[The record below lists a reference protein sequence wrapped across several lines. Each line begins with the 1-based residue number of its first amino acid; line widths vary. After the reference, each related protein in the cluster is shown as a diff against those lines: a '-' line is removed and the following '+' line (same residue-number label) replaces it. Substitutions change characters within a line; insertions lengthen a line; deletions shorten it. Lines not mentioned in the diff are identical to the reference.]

1 MSFVHLH
8 NHSEYSM
15 LDGLA
20 KVKKMAKH
28 AVEQN
33 MPAIAITD
41 HGVMHGVIEFSDACA
56 DAGVKPIIGMEAYL
70 TKRGRRMS
78 DRDNNFD
85 RSPHHLLLLA
95 MNQTGYKNLM
105 RLATL
110 SQLEG
115 FYYKPRV
122 DHDALRDNAE
132 GIICTSGCPSAEIPR
147 LILEGKDDEARKIT
161 QWYLDTFKDRF
172 YFEIQEHALPEFKQV
187 NERVIAWAC
196 EFGVPVIA
204 TNDAHYVKQ
213 ADAIPHDLM
222 LCIQTTSLFTDP
234 KRMKFN
240 DDSYYLRSEDEM
252 RALFDPIC
260 PEAIT
265 NTVELANRC
274 DVKLKDK
281 AFHLPHF
288 KRPVRFAD
296 DSDYMRYLCEVG
308 FEVRYGVPAREDG
321 TDFVWV
327 HEQMPPLPE
336 DGFLKESR
344 VTSHESS
351 GLAVVRR
358 SLPIVYSGE
367 DKPIKLTALSP
378 LALPGADTHP
388 AMTPRRLRERLK
400 FEIDTINQMGF
411 ATYMLIVWDLI
422 RFCREANIWWD
433 VRGSAAGSMVSHVL
447 MLTNVEPVSNDL
459 YFERFLNPERVT
471 MPDIDMDFPD
481 DQRYK
486 LVDYT
491 IDKYGA
497 DKVAQIITF
506 GTMAARGSLKDIG
519 RVLDIPLGEVS
530 RVTQLV
536 PAIPGKP
543 ITLKEALEQVPDLK
557 RIYDTEA
564 HLKELYDKAMLVEG
578 AVRNAGTHAAG
589 IVIAD
594 KPLIEYAPLH
604 RLTGTP
610 ITERLNAVTQFEMNH
625 LESIGLLKMDYLGL
639 SMLTIIRKA
648 CELIE
653 QRHGIKYT
661 LDNIPV
667 HEKATYDTLSKGDV
681 VGIFQVEGQGMRNLM
696 IDMKPTRFENIV
708 AAISLFRPGPMEYIP
723 SYIKRLHGEEPVKY
737 HHPDLEP
744 IFGETYGICVSGDAM
759 LFDPITG
766 KRHRMDEVG
775 ALKELH
781 LQGVNDGDLSPA
793 VGRVTH
799 WVHNGRKPVFKLR
812 LANGAEIK
820 VTAEHKLL
828 TEVGWTRLCDLKP
841 GDYVAT
847 PKKLMGASCSFDR
860 ARLRVLGYLLAD
872 GDIGNLAAVNFISK
886 EPALIAEYERCV
898 KFFDNIRTVSI
909 QQIRNVTRVSVAKD
923 VSPIYHQPN
932 SLLAWLRELGLK
944 RARGGCTSDQKFV
957 PNFVFGLNEEDIRFF
972 LASLWDCDGYVS
984 RNLCHYKTI
993 SERLARDVQT
1003 LLLRLGIRSVI
1014 YTSGYTTTS
1023 GKARTAYQVTL
1034 YNTRLFA
1041 ALVQPMMVHGGKRA
1055 VVCDAVDSPTV
1066 ARDMF
1071 VRELDTA
1078 APMPRRRL
1086 MADYGMDRQHFM
1098 AKGLARPRIGVGV
1111 VEGVASALNLTATL
1125 RSSNVCWEEIES
1137 IDPAGEEDVFDLTVE
1152 GFHNF
1157 VANNIIVHNCVY
1169 QEQIMRVARDFA
1181 GYSMGEA
1188 DTIRKAVSKKVKEQL
1203 DKHKSKFRAGAEKK
1217 GYPGEVADQIWA
1229 DIEFFAR
1236 YGFNKSHAAIY
1247 ASITC
1252 QTAWLKATYP
1262 LEYFC
1267 ALLTVES
1274 GNTDK
1279 ITGLIGDAKQHG
1291 IKILPPS
1298 VNASVE
1304 DFSIQTPPPTP
1315 PLKAERPRS
1324 EAEGRRGETEGSLR
1338 FGLMAIK
1345 NVGSGPVGSIIE
1357 ARNKGGP
1364 FKSLDDF
1371 ARRVEMNTINKR
1383 AFESLIK
1390 VGAFDAFGT
1399 RPQLLAVVD
1408 QMIGAATT
1416 ARRAAE
1422 RGQGMLFGGLNMES
1436 GDDAEL
1442 ITLPKNVKD
1451 IPKKQ
1456 QLQEEKELIGTYVS
1470 EHPLQAT
1477 LDVLQDQVTHSS
1489 ATLGPADNGQK
1500 VRVAGVISFIRPH
1513 TTKTGKAMAFGEM
1526 EDLFGRIELTIFPR
1540 TWDEYQGL
1548 LIKDQA
1554 VLISGKAEVPD
1565 GGAAK
1570 ILVERVSTSFEHA
1583 RSADGDRTREYY
1595 RANANDEGGWGNL
1608 EEDNISA
1615 YFNSLGD
1622 APLVPPARAPE
1633 PDLTALDEKSFIDDG
1648 EGQPLPAEGSI
1659 EADPAFAKP
1668 NATDL
1673 SAFDDVS
1680 FSDADSDNDNDNNDE
1695 VEIGTAVTAIETRY
1709 AAEVSYVV
1717 APQLQAAV
1725 REPTTH
1731 YSVTQLPVTNLHP
1744 NAQGLPPILTR
1755 EPLNVVLHRNGD
1767 ARSDVAKLEAALQ
1780 TLRKY
1785 EGDQAF
1791 TVTLTNGGGKAMTLD
1806 FPNDTTRDCAELRAE
1821 LTALLGAK
1829 CVS

>member
-41 HGVMHGVIEFSDACA
+41 HGVMHGVIEFSDACL

-70 TKRGRRMS
+70 CKRGRSMS
-78 DRDNNFD
+78 DRDNTFD

-115 FYYKPRV
+115 FYYKPRI

-147 LILEGKDDEARKIT
+147 LILEGKEDEARKIT
-161 QWYLDTFKDRF
+161 QWYLDTFRDRF
-172 YFEIQEHALPEFKQV
+172 YFEIQEHELPEFRQI
-187 NERVIAWAC
+187 NDRVIEWAK

-204 TNDAHYVKQ
+204 TNDAHYVRRE
-213 ADAIPHDLM
+213 DAIPHDLM

-240 DDSYYLRSEDEM
+240 DDSYYLRSEAEM
-252 RALFDPIC
+252 RALFDPLC

-265 NTVELANRC
+265 NTVELAERC
-274 DVKLKDK
+274 DVKLTDK
-281 AFHLPHF
+281 TFHLPHF
-288 KRPVRFAD
+288 QRPARFG
-296 DSDYMRYLCEVG
+296 SDAEYLRYLCEIG
-308 FEVRYGVPAREDG
+308 FEVRYGIPAREDG
-321 TDFVWV
+321 TWV
-327 HEQMPPLPE
+327 HEVMAPLPE
-336 DGFLKESR
+336 DGFVAEARVQSPESR
-344 VTSHESS
+344 GLTVVSRPSS
-351 GLAVVRR
+351 VV
-358 SLPIVYSGE
+358 YFGE
-367 DKPIKLTALSP
+367 DQPIKLTALSP
-378 LALPGADTHP
+378 LALPGADAHP
-388 AMTPRRLRERLK
+388 AMTPRKLRERLQ
-400 FEIDTINQMGF
+400 FEIDTINAMGF
-411 ATYMLIVWDLI
+411 PTYMLIVWDLI
-422 RFCREANIWWD
+422 RFCRQEGIWWD

-506 GTMAARGSLKDIG
+506 GTMAARAALKDIG
-519 RVLDIPLGEVS
+519 RVLDIPLGEVN

-543 ITLKEALEQVPDLK
+543 ITLREALEQVPDLK
-557 RIYDTEA
+557 RIYDSEP

-589 IVIAD
+589 VVIAD

-653 QRHGIKYT
+653 QRHGVKYT

-681 VGIFQVEGQGMRNLM
+681 MGVFQVEGTGMRNLM
-696 IDMKPTRFENIV
+696 TQMKPQRFENIV

-723 SYIKRLHGEEPVKY
+723 AYIKRMHGEEQVKY
-737 HHPDLEP
+737 HHPDLKLALE
-744 IFGETYGICVSGDAM
+744 ETYGI
-759 LFDPITG
+759 L
-766 KRHRMDEVG
+766 
-775 ALKELH
+775 
-781 LQGVNDGDLSPA
+781 
-793 VGRVTH
+793 
-799 WVHNGRKPVFKLR
+799 
-812 LANGAEIK
+812 
-820 VTAEHKLL
+820 
-828 TEVGWTRLCDLKP
+828 
-841 GDYVAT
+841 
-847 PKKLMGASCSFDR
+847 
-860 ARLRVLGYLLAD
+860 
-872 GDIGNLAAVNFISK
+872 
-886 EPALIAEYERCV
+886 
-898 KFFDNIRTVSI
+898 
-909 QQIRNVTRVSVAKD
+909 
-923 VSPIYHQPN
+923 
-932 SLLAWLRELGLK
+932 
-944 RARGGCTSDQKFV
+944 
-957 PNFVFGLNEEDIRFF
+957 
-972 LASLWDCDGYVS
+972 
-984 RNLCHYKTI
+984 
-993 SERLARDVQT
+993 
-1003 LLLRLGIRSVI
+1003 
-1014 YTSGYTTTS
+1014 
-1023 GKARTAYQVTL
+1023 
-1034 YNTRLFA
+1034 
-1041 ALVQPMMVHGGKRA
+1041 
-1055 VVCDAVDSPTV
+1055 
-1066 ARDMF
+1066 
-1071 VRELDTA
+1071 
-1078 APMPRRRL
+1078 
-1086 MADYGMDRQHFM
+1086 
-1098 AKGLARPRIGVGV
+1098 
-1111 VEGVASALNLTATL
+1111 
-1125 RSSNVCWEEIES
+1125 
-1137 IDPAGEEDVFDLTVE
+1137 
-1152 GFHNF
+1152 
-1157 VANNIIVHNCVY
+1157 VY

-1217 GYPGEVADQIWA
+1217 GYPGEIADQIWS

-1252 QTAWLKATYP
+1252 QTAWLKAKYT
-1262 LEYFC
+1262 LEYMC

-1298 VNASVE
+1298 VNASAE
-1304 DFSIQTPPPTP
+1304 DFSIETP
-1315 PLKAERPRS
+1315 LLRPS
-1324 EAEGRRGETEGSLR
+1324 PKGEGMGVGSLR

-1345 NVGSGPVGSIIE
+1345 GVGSGPVKAIIE
-1357 ARNKGGP
+1357 ARNAAGK

-1371 ARRVEMNTINKR
+1371 ARRVDMSTLNKR
-1383 AFESLIK
+1383 ALESLIK
-1390 VGAFDAFGT
+1390 VGAFDEFGA

-1422 RGQGMLFGGLNMES
+1422 RGQGMLFGGLEAS
-1436 GDDAEL
+1436 ADDSL
-1442 ITLPKNVKD
+1442 IVLPKHVKD
-1451 IPKKQ
+1451 IPRKL

-1477 LDVLQDQVTHSS
+1477 LDALQSQVTHNS
-1489 ATLGPADNGQK
+1489 AQLGPADNGQK
-1500 VRVAGVISFIRPH
+1500 VRLAGVINFIRPH
-1513 TTKTGKAMAFGEM
+1513 TTKAGKAMAFGEM
-1526 EDLFGRIELTIFPR
+1526 EDMFGRIELTIFPR
-1540 TWDEYQGL
+1540 TWDEYQDV

-1554 VLISGKAEVPD
+1554 VLISGKAEVPE

-1570 ILVERVSTSFEHA
+1570 ILVERVSTSFERA
-1583 RSADGDRTREYY
+1583 SSADGDHTRAYY
-1595 RANANDEGGWGNL
+1595 DDNWGGSN
-1608 EEDNISA
+1608 EDAINA
-1615 YFNSLGD
+1615 YFDSLSS
-1622 APLVPPARAPE
+1622 APLTPPTPE
-1633 PDLTALDEKSFIDDG
+1633 PDLSALDDKSFVDDG
-1648 EGQPLPAEGSI
+1648 EGAPLPAEGSI
-1659 EADPAFAKP
+1659 EAEPAFTRAP
-1668 NATDL
+1668 EQPQAEVDL
-1673 SAFDDVS
+1673 SAFDDLS
-1680 FSDADSDNDNDNNDE
+1680 FSDSDSEDE
-1695 VEIGTAVTAIETRY
+1695 TSDIAVETKYT
-1709 AAEVSYVV
+1709 AEVSYVI
-1717 APQLQAAV
+1717 APAQPSSAV
-1725 REPTTH
+1725 REMAAVSTRPTAHSSPPPTGGKQP
-1731 YSVTQLPVTNLHP
+1731 TTNLHP
-1744 NAQGLPPILTR
+1744 NAQGLPLMAAS
-1755 EPLNVVLHRNGD
+1755 EPLVVVMHRNGD
-1767 ARSDVAKLEAALQ
+1767 SRSDVAKLEAVLQ
-1780 TLRKY
+1780 TLRKF
-1785 EGDQAF
+1785 EGEQPFVIALRPSSFDSGSGSS
-1791 TVTLTNGGGKAMTLD
+1791 GGGEDMTID
-1806 FPNDTTRDCAELRAE
+1806 FPNDTTRDCPELRAE
-1821 LTALLGAK
+1821 LTALLGAR
-1829 CVS
+1829 CVQ